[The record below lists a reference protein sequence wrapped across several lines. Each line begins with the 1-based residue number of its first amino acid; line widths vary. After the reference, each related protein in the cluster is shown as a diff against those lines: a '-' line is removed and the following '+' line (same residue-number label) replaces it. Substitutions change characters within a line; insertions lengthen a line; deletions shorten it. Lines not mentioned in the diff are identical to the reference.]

1 QDYYT
6 GKVDYNFGEND
17 RVYGRFMWSR
27 NPQLRSAVFP
37 SDFADPRAGTSDNKH
52 GNATGS
58 WIHHFSPTLI
68 QDLRVNWGRR
78 LHINRSAGR
87 FSNKNGDLGIP
98 GVNPEAF
105 ARVAVNGLTTLGSGN
120 HERVQTPIE
129 TWQFAD
135 TFTWIKGGHQIR
147 FGGEWRFAMNKD
159 DFNQSTGGRFNFGN
173 RATGVGLA
181 ELLLGHVGSGQL
193 VDADILLTR
202 TDYYGMFIQDDWR
215 VRSNLTVNLGLRWE
229 IDTPRWEREDN
240 RQSSFDRTQTNPVC
254 DCLGVVTF
262 SGRNGRSRYAHD
274 FDLNNFGPR
283 IGLAWRPAPGW
294 VVRSGYGIN
303 YNGMYARAVPFT
315 MFNGFSLSGDFPS
328 PDGGF
333 TQAFLLSDGMPP
345 VEREELGPGFGAVP
359 IGDSPRLSPD
369 FFQQD
374 QRNGMSQ
381 QWNFGVQKE
390 LAGNMVFEVSY
401 MGNVGHTLGG
411 ANVNLNMIPL
421 VNGRGPASQ
430 SQSARPFPQFS
441 SVWHES
447 PPWGNSSYHAMNVKL
462 EKRYSG
468 GLNFLI
474 NYTYSKFLDDVEAA
488 TELGGEQGNGYTH
501 LELRNLDK
509 SFSGNDVRN
518 RFIGSMVYELPFG
531 QGRKFNIQNSVLN
544 AVAGDWGIGLIAEF
558 RDGVPF
564 GVVENTNRSNTFS
577 HGQRPNLLG
586 QPERLDNWRD
596 NVRANTYFDTSLFQ
610 SPGTGVFGSA
620 PRNICCGPGFA
631 GIDLSVHKWFNFTER
646 WRLQFRTDFY
656 NLTNTP
662 SFGPPE
668 LRNTRG
674 GFGRVSNILVG
685 SNGRLAQLSLR
696 LEF

>member
-1 QDYYT
+1 GFFFFNYEGGRRRDGVTFSSDDVPHVPEVTGDFSNRSAAVKDPRTGDPFPGNIISSARIDPLGQAFANMYPAPNQPGDLSKAPANNFVNSTSNILTQDYYT
-6 GKVDYNFGEND
+6 GKVDYNLGDND

-27 NPQLRSAVFP
+27 NPQVRSAVFP
-37 SDFADPRAGTSDNKH
+37 DDFADPRAGTSDNKH
-52 GNATGS
+52 TNVTGS
-58 WIHHFSPTLI
+58 WIHHFSPSLI
-68 QDLRVNWGRR
+68 QDVRVNWGRR

-87 FSNKNGDLGIP
+87 FSGKNGELGIP

-345 VEREELGPGFGAVP
+345 VLREELGAGFGAV
-359 IGDSPRLSPD
+359 
-369 FFQQD
+369 
-374 QRNGMSQ
+374 
-381 QWNFGVQKE
+381 
-390 LAGNMVFEVSY
+390 
-401 MGNVGHTLGG
+401 
-411 ANVNLNMIPL
+411 
-421 VNGRGPASQ
+421 
-430 SQSARPFPQFS
+430 
-441 SVWHES
+441 
-447 PPWGNSSYHAMNVKL
+447 
-462 EKRYSG
+462 
-468 GLNFLI
+468 
-474 NYTYSKFLDDVEAA
+474 
-488 TELGGEQGNGYTH
+488 
-501 LELRNLDK
+501 
-509 SFSGNDVRN
+509 
-518 RFIGSMVYELPFG
+518 
-531 QGRKFNIQNSVLN
+531 
-544 AVAGDWGIGLIAEF
+544 
-558 RDGVPF
+558 
-564 GVVENTNRSNTFS
+564 
-577 HGQRPNLLG
+577 
-586 QPERLDNWRD
+586 
-596 NVRANTYFDTSLFQ
+596 
-610 SPGTGVFGSA
+610 
-620 PRNICCGPGFA
+620 
-631 GIDLSVHKWFNFTER
+631 
-646 WRLQFRTDFY
+646 
-656 NLTNTP
+656 
-662 SFGPPE
+662 
-668 LRNTRG
+668 
-674 GFGRVSNILVG
+674 
-685 SNGRLAQLSLR
+685 
-696 LEF
+696 